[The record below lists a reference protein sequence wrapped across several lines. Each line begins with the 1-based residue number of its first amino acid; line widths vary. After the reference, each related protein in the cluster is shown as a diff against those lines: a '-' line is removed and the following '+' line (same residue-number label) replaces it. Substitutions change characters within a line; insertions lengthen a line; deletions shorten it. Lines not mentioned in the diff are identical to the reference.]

1 MSTGG
6 ARVVARAPLGR
17 RLALHGPAGE
27 EPPRY
32 GRLPQPHLGGGSR
45 TGDKPPRY
53 GRRRVLG
60 LGAGLLL
67 AACSGP
73 AEDALPP
80 PPADAGSLRV
90 VMGLAESEW
99 RVVREVVLAPFEQ
112 ETGVR
117 VVPVQME
124 AADLVRQLDAQVQ
137 AGAVSIDLFTQD
149 NNQLAPLVAR
159 GLLEDLTPY
168 ADLIPAETPQALR
181 PVLEFDGRL
190 YFLPYRPNVQIT
202 YYLESHF
209 AQYGLAPPRTWAEL
223 LAVGREFET
232 REKFGRVVIQG
243 VPGGPV
249 GVVVTEFL
257 WQGGGNPLDLT
268 APGSAQ
274 AFEFLQQ
281 LEPYLAPVYQTAK
294 FDTIN
299 TYLASETA
307 YLGQNW
313 PFGADVI
320 VKQYRKQGVGAY
332 SGWAGP
338 SGEFHVLGGEVIGI
352 PKGTPRREMALQFA
366 RFLMS
371 RPVQEALVQ
380 RLAWPPMRDDAF
392 GAVAEWQQ
400 PYFAAVQAAL
410 AQTRARPNVVYWG
423 EVERIL
429 SDAFRDVVTNRQ
441 PVQPTL
447 ARYQAQIEQ
456 ARAAAR

>member
-1 MSTGG
+1 MSRQGGWAARRSTGRR
-6 ARVVARAPLGR
+6 AVAGGGRAGD
-17 RLALHGPAGE
+17 

-32 GRLPQPHLGGGSR
+32 GAIGSAS
-45 TGDKPPRY
+45 GAGAAGAGAPRY
-53 GRRRVLG
+53 GRRFVLG

-67 AACSGP
+67 AACSGS
-73 AEDALPP
+73 AEDVLPP
-80 PPADAGSLRV
+80 PGADASSLRV

-112 ETGVR
+112 QTGVT

-149 NNQLAPLVAR
+149 NNQLAPLVAK
-159 GLLEDLTPY
+159 GLVEDLTPY

-202 YYLESHF
+202 YWLEQHF
-209 AQYGLAPPRTWAEL
+209 ARYGLTPPHTWDEL
-223 LAVGREFET
+223 LAVGREFER

-257 WQGGGNPLDLT
+257 WQGDGDPLDLGT
-268 APGSAQ
+268 PGSAR

-281 LEPYLAPVYQTAK
+281 LEPYLSPVYQTAK

-320 VKQYRKQGVGAY
+320 VKQYRKPDVGAY

-338 SGEFHVLGGEVIGI
+338 AGEVHVLGGEVIGI
-352 PKGTPRREMALQFA
+352 PKGTPHRDLALQFA

-392 GAVAEWQQ
+392 GAVADWQQ
-400 PYFAAVQAAL
+400 PFFAAVQAAL
-410 AQTRARPNVVYWG
+410 RQARARPNVVYWG

-429 SDAFRDVVTNRQ
+429 SDAFRDIVTNKQ
-441 PVQPTL
+441 PVQPSL

>member
-1 MSTGG
+1 VRRAVCGVWAGG
-6 ARVVARAPLGR
+6 E
-17 RLALHGPAGE
+17 PA
-27 EPPRY
+27 
-32 GRLPQPHLGGGSR
+32 
-45 TGDKPPRY
+45 RY
-53 GRRRVLG
+53 GRRTALRLIGG
-60 LGAGLLL
+60 LPAIWLL
-67 AACSGP
+67 ACNGEAQ
-73 AEDALPP
+73 DVLPP
-80 PPADAGSLRV
+80 PGADAGALRV

-99 RVVREVVLAPFEQ
+99 RVVREVVLAPFEAQ
-112 ETGVR
+112 SGVH

-149 NNQLAPLVAR
+149 NNQLAPLVAK
-159 GLLEDLTPY
+159 GLVEDLSPY

-181 PVLEFDGRL
+181 PVLEFDGHL

-202 YYLESHF
+202 YWLEQHF
-209 AQYGLAPPRTWAEL
+209 ARYGLAPPRTWDEL
-223 LAVGREFET
+223 LAVARTLDE
-232 REKFGRVVIQG
+232 REKFGRVVVQG
-243 VPGGPV
+243 VPGGPL

-257 WQGGGNPLDLT
+257 WQGGGDPLDLT
-268 APGSAQ
+268 APGSMQ
-274 AFEFLQQ
+274 AFEFMQQ
-281 LEPYLAPVYQTAK
+281 LEPYLSPVYQTAK

-313 PFGADVI
+313 PFGVDVI

-332 SGWAGP
+332 SGWSGPAG
-338 SGEFHVLGGEVIGI
+338 ELRVLGGEVIGI
-352 PKGTPRREMALQFA
+352 PKGTPRREQALQFA

-371 RPVQEALVQ
+371 RPVQETLVQ

-392 GAVAEWQQ
+392 GAVADWQQ
-400 PYFAAVQAAL
+400 PYFTAVQDAL
-410 AQTRARPNVVYWG
+410 RKTRARPNVVYWG

-429 SDAFRDVVTNRQ
+429 SDAFRDVATNKQ